1 MELYAPWN
9 CIQQVE
15 WRWTRKYNSST
26 YDKANSVQLSVK
38 RQSRPSVLWIQES
51 SKPKRECL
59 VSPDRACCIRGQL
72 RFIHS
77 WHRTM
82 DYPWFLTADKAIF
95 SGSFILASFS
105 LNLSLL
111 ENRAIKLLPEWHKDG
126 NLAAVAAEAFNKLWR
141 GLPVSK
147 AYLKRSGPQM
157 VSDQRTIRIFA

>member
-95 SGSFILASFS
+95 SGSFIIASLS
-105 LNLSLL
+105 LNLLLL
-111 ENRAIKLLPEWHKDG
+111 ENRAIKLLLTTG
-126 NLAAVAAEAFNKLWR
+126 NGIRTETWQPWTLAKGR
-141 GLPVSK
+141 QPGS
-147 AYLKRSGPQM
+147 SGRLSVQQALERAT
-157 VSDQRTIRIFA
+157 S